1 MDAYW
6 RAPPLARTFAS
17 AVLAT
22 SIGGHF
28 GILPMQWFYFHY
40 LEIFKFPPEI
50 WRFVTSFLLTG
61 PKLGIVMDT
70 YFIFQYLS
78 QLETTHPKFNRKE
91 DLLWYLVF
99 CGFVIVVLAQY
110 FVGEVFF
117 LPALILAMAYTATQD
132 ARGQKAGFFFFTVP
146 AQLIPLC
153 MMGATLLMGGPQTML
168 LQLTG
173 LVAAHLHDFLTRI
186 YPEFGGGRNLAPTP
200 GFFARLVETPRMLQR
215 DYGTAIRSPPAA
227 GRSTATQGSG
237 PLPDSWKTRGSGH
250 RLG

>member
-1 MDAYW
+1 MDDPGSDLCVS
-6 RAPPLARTFAS
+6 RCGFEHP
-17 AVLAT
+17 T
-22 SIGGHF
+22 S
-28 GILPMQWFYFHY
+28 FHY
-40 LEIFKFPPEI
+40 
-50 WRFVTSFLLTG
+50 TLLVAVCTIDDQATR
-61 PKLGIVMDT
+61 LQST
-70 YFIFQYLS
+70 WLTENQ
-78 QLETTHPKFNRKE
+78 
-91 DLLWYLVF
+91 
-99 CGFVIVVLAQY
+99 VLAQY
-110 FVGEVFF
+110 FLGEVFF

-186 YPEFGGGRNLAPTP
+186 YPELGGGPNLAPTP
-200 GFFARLVETPRMLQR
+200 GFFARLVETPRILQR

-227 GRSTATQGSG
+227 GRSTAAQGSG